1 MIGNQ
6 LAHIQIEGK
15 TLPEGIDRGF
25 VKVTVQLYT
34 VMTLAEFEQFRAKPS
49 VLRLDPARGK
59 VQVEIAPTAN
69 RTKIEQDQ
77 FRSEYEGSWTPPAR
91 S

>member
-15 TLPEGIDRGF
+15 TLPDIDRGF

-34 VMTLAEFEQFRAKPS
+34 TEFERFRAKPS

-59 VQVEIAPTAN
+59 VRVEI
-69 RTKIEQDQ
+69 
-77 FRSEYEGSWTPPAR
+77 
-91 S
+91 

>member
-15 TLPEGIDRGF
+15 TLPDIDRGF

-49 VLRLDPARGK
+49 VLRLDPACGK
-59 VQVEIAPTAN
+59 VQVEI
-69 RTKIEQDQ
+69 
-77 FRSEYEGSWTPPAR
+77 
-91 S
+91 